1 MQFCRLNLKSTWKK
15 QTRAFCGPCP
25 TPVDSSWLVK
35 LMHVFALRLFMFSR
49 RESSIFS
56 KTILHKLSEKFSV
69 EIFFFGGD
77 ENSQEIVYLENKEHL
92 WASLVAQTV
101 KCVFTM
107 WETWVWPLGWEDPL
121 EKERAAHPSTL
132 AWRIPWM
139 EEIFELIKEKI

>member
-15 QTRAFCGPCP
+15 QTRAFRGPCP

-35 LMHVFALRLFMFSR
+35 LMHVFALRLFTFSR
-49 RESSIFS
+49 RESRIFS

-92 WASLVAQTV
+92 WASLAAQTV
-101 KCVFTM
+101 KCMFTM
-107 WETWVWPLGWEDPL
+107 WETWVWPLGWEDP
-121 EKERAAHPSTL
+121 
-132 AWRIPWM
+132 WRRKGQPTPVLLP
-139 EEIFELIKEKI
+139 EESHGWRRSLSL